1 MKFNFTNNEMTVLL
15 MSLITRRSTLLR
27 MVEIVPAYSKDLA
40 ELESLME
47 KIFPGSLETFAKTQQ
62 EAS

>member
-47 KIFPGSLETFAKTQQ
+47 KMFPGSLETFAKIQQ